1 MMSDWPVRT
10 ITEIVDFNPP
20 RKIKKGSIAPFIEM
34 AALPTGAREVAEV
47 GKREFKGSGSKF
59 QNGVTLFAR
68 ITPCLENE
76 KTAKVTVLDE
86 GVVAH
91 GSTEFIVMSA
101 KDRQYDE
108 DFVYYIA
115 RLPEFRNYAQS
126 RMEGTSGRQRVPWQA
141 LATFEL
147 PIPPKETRKKIGKI
161 LCTIDD
167 KIELNRQINQTLE
180 QIAQAFFK
188 SWFVD
193 FEPVKAKIQA
203 KKRWQAENETIETS
217 SPTCYAAEF
226 DDAQNATSLA
236 DAMNRA
242 AMRAISGKTDEQLDL
257 LSPEQRQQLAATA
270 ALFPNELVDSELGE
284 IPKGWMLSH

>member
-59 QNGVTLFAR
+59 QNGDTLFAR

-115 RLPEFRNYAQS
+115 RLPELY
-126 RMEGTSGRQRVPWQA
+126 
-141 LATFEL
+141 
-147 PIPPKETRKKIGKI
+147 
-161 LCTIDD
+161 
-167 KIELNRQINQTLE
+167 
-180 QIAQAFFK
+180 
-188 SWFVD
+188 
-193 FEPVKAKIQA
+193 
-203 KKRWQAENETIETS
+203 
-217 SPTCYAAEF
+217 
-226 DDAQNATSLA
+226 
-236 DAMNRA
+236 
-242 AMRAISGKTDEQLDL
+242 
-257 LSPEQRQQLAATA
+257 
-270 ALFPNELVDSELGE
+270 
-284 IPKGWMLSH
+284 